1 MMREEMRM
9 TRLTITFDDDTVDEL
24 EDLPLA
30 ELRGALMTRLES
42 AGTASDQ
49 AAFVGRLSRSLE
61 ELGEDPS
68 ASAVVRGA
76 VDFFLAALRDTE
88 REARLEAGYALLATD
103 EKRERELDATSTRV
117 PQRLAD
123 EP

>member
-1 MMREEMRM
+1 MA
-9 TRLTITFDDDTVDEL
+9 RLTITFDDDTVDRL
-24 EDLPLA
+24 DDLPLA
-30 ELRGALMTRLES
+30 QLQEALMARLDS

-49 AAFVGRLSRSLE
+49 TAFVARLSRSLK
-61 ELGEDPS
+61 ELGTDPS

-88 REARLEAGYALLATD
+88 REARLEAGYAMLAVD
-103 EKRERELDATSTRV
+103 QERQQMLDATSKRV